1 MDRGEGAEENHN
13 WLNHQGTKGTKNDMK
28 EFEKIDPEMD
38 EVATQVVDAA
48 FKIQKAFGPGLLES
62 EYEACLI
69 HELKT
74 RGLKVETQVAVP
86 LVYEGEK
93 IDAGFRM
100 DLLVQG
106 RLIVELKAVEALLPV
121 HEAQILTYLKV
132 TNNRLGL
139 LINFNVPLIK
149 QGIKR
154 VAL

>member
-1 MDRGEGAEENHN
+1 
-13 WLNHQGTKGTKNDMK
+13 
-28 EFEKIDPEMD
+28 
-38 EVATQVVDAA
+38 
-48 FKIQKAFGPGLLES
+48 
-62 EYEACLI
+62 
-69 HELKT
+69 
-74 RGLKVETQVAVP
+74 
-86 LVYEGEK
+86 
-93 IDAGFRM
+93 M